1 MDTRV
6 PVTMEPR
13 VIQSQAR
20 ARVLLAGEVPGVRR
34 RVQDTDTGAA
44 VPRSAN
50 AKMVKYL
57 KFSIWPGGEILNW
70 SKYFLFLI
78 KLWEGRDGSNAGC
91 YTHYLTMGL

>member
-1 MDTRV
+1 MINSQGDGVQTVDTRV

-20 ARVLLAGEVPGVRR
+20 ASVLLAGEVPGVRR

-57 KFSIWPGGEILNW
+57 KFSIWPGDTKWVQIF
-70 SKYFLFLI
+70 SV
-78 KLWEGRDGSNAGC
+78 SNKVVG
-91 YTHYLTMGL
+91 G

>member
-34 RVQDTDTGAA
+34 RVQDTDTEAA

-57 KFSIWPGGEILNW
+57 KFSIWRGDTKLVQIFSVSNKVVGG
-70 SKYFLFLI
+70 
-78 KLWEGRDGSNAGC
+78 
-91 YTHYLTMGL
+91 

>member
-1 MDTRV
+1 MINSQGDGVQTVDTRV

-34 RVQDTDTGAA
+34 RVQDTDTEAA

-50 AKMVKYL
+50 AKMVKVQHL
-57 KFSIWPGGEILNW
+57 ARGGDTKLVQIFSVSNKVVGG
-70 SKYFLFLI
+70 
-78 KLWEGRDGSNAGC
+78 
-91 YTHYLTMGL
+91 